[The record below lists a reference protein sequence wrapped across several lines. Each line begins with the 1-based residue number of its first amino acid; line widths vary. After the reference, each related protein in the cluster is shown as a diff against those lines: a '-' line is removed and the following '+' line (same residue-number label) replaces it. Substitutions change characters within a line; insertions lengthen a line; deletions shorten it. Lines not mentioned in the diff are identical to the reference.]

1 MKQPHD
7 FALCVEAAPS
17 DATTMLA
24 APRQRSRAALAQ
36 RSHDFSSGD
45 HASAAR
51 VAWCCGDCHI
61 AESASESR
69 SKIPRS
75 ASLARQSLEVTE
87 KTRGRAGVLG
97 CTGKDTD

>member
-51 VAWCCGDCHI
+51 VALRRGDCHY

-69 SKIPRS
+69 AKIPCS
-75 ASLARQSLEVTE
+75 ASLDAQNTE
-87 KTRGRAGVLG
+87 KTRVRAGVPG
-97 CTGKDTD
+97 SAGKDTD